1 MKLLGNTK
9 YKITKVGNEENIL
22 HLGITEVVIV
32 DSNIANNDYQHD
44 LRVLYIF
51 FQNKPIGELLDI
63 SSRHVKFLQTF
74 NSDFSYIQTWFT
86 VQNSKQIKIEVKKI
100 LPYSY

>member
-9 YKITKVGNEENIL
+9 YEITKVGNEENIL

-32 DSNIANNDYQHD
+32 DCNIANNDYQHD

-51 FQNKPIGELLDI
+51 FQNKLIGELLDI
-63 SSRHVKFLQTF
+63 SSRNVKFLQTF

>member
-1 MKLLGNTK
+1 MKLLSNTK

-32 DSNIANNDYQHD
+32 DCNIANNDYQHD

-51 FQNKPIGELLDI
+51 FQNKPIGQLLDI
-63 SSRHVKFLQTF
+63 SSKNFYKPLIHIFHIFKRGLLF
-74 NSDFSYIQTWFT
+74 
-86 VQNSKQIKIEVKKI
+86 KI
-100 LPYSY
+100 LNR